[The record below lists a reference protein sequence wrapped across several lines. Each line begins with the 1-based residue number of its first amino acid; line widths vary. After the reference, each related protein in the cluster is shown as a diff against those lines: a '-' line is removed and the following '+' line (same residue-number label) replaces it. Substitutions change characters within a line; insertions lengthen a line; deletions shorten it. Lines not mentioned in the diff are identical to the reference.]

1 MNFQKHV
8 YLDKTQYSRRKEK
21 HEIIRSNQNRHS
33 TYRTRNRVRQQQ
45 KKQARTWGE
54 VSPSPGQSK
63 RKAPADTQTQTLKL
77 TSNYAQQKTAHMHT
91 HIIQDRALPCTIIN
105 RDVYEFVAVFV
116 RMICITRLPA
126 IESWR
131 HMGTSHHATGA
142 SDHAPWATAEIKGI
156 QRISSVYDSAA
167 VFVRMVSITCHG
179 ILTTPRCRCHR
190 SWGSPQHDFRLR
202 ALRSNA
208 QGYWEIKEKI

>member
-1 MNFQKHV
+1 MYQQHICRFDR
-8 YLDKTQYSRRKEK
+8 YLTGTSGTDPMFFWYELSKTRLSGQDTIYSRRKEK

-126 IESWR
+126 IES
-131 HMGTSHHATGA
+131 
-142 SDHAPWATAEIKGI
+142 
-156 QRISSVYDSAA
+156 
-167 VFVRMVSITCHG
+167 
-179 ILTTPRCRCHR
+179 
-190 SWGSPQHDFRLR
+190 
-202 ALRSNA
+202 
-208 QGYWEIKEKI
+208 